1 MLFTAFCFFQ
11 IFGIFI
17 IEKRI
22 QHKSFISFMLRINV
36 ISGIWTSK
44 ASLTILGAKSF
55 YSVVTRALSH
65 EGGISLA
72 LGVLGGWYLQASS
85 LHREIFEASE
95 VCIPNGVWRLQIKF
109 SEASVH
115 RANFAGVS
123 RPSFSRNSIDQVFL
137 CIDII

>member
-22 QHKSFISFMLRINV
+22 QHKSFISFMLKINV
-36 ISGIWTSK
+36 ISGIWTSNS
-44 ASLTILGAKSF
+44 SLTILGAKSF

-72 LGVLGGWYLQASS
+72 LGVLVGGGYL
-85 LHREIFEASE
+85 
-95 VCIPNGVWRLQIKF
+95 
-109 SEASVH
+109 
-115 RANFAGVS
+115 
-123 RPSFSRNSIDQVFL
+123 
-137 CIDII
+137 